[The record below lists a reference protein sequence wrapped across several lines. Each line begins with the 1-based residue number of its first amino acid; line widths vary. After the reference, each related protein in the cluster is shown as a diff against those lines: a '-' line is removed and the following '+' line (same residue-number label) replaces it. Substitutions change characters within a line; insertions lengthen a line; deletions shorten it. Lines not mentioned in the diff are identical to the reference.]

1 MKKILLGLL
10 AGLVLVACGNK
21 AEAPEAKTEVK
32 TEKLVIGAT
41 PVPHQELLELVKD
54 DLAKEGVELVI
65 QQFND
70 YVPPPNVVG

>member
-1 MKKILLGLL
+1 MKKLLLGLV

-21 AEAPEAKTEVK
+21 AEAPEAKAEAK

-70 YVPPPNVVG
+70 YV